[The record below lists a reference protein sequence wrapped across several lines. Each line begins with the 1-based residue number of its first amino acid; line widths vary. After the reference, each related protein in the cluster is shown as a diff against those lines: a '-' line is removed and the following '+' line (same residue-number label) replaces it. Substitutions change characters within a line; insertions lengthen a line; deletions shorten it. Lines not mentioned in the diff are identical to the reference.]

1 MKKKRIKLKTFEHE
15 SLLGVKVFKNVAAWI
30 YENVDLSNFN
40 PEKDEY
46 FIDDKET
53 MRLEREVAQSF
64 VSRKLQEKTL
74 ELTAEEVSGIRMV
87 LGLNATEFAKII
99 GITKGT
105 MSKILRGTIKMKR
118 PECILA
124 LMWLIKELDSDTG
137 FIKPQEKV
145 KASNRKEDKDLAQL
159 LEVLGAA

>member
-1 MKKKRIKLKTFEHE
+1 
-15 SLLGVKVFKNVAAWI
+15 
-30 YENVDLSNFN
+30 
-40 PEKDEY
+40 
-46 FIDDKET
+46 
-53 MRLEREVAQSF
+53 
-64 VSRKLQEKTL
+64 
-74 ELTAEEVSGIRMV
+74 
-87 LGLNATEFAKII
+87 
-99 GITKGT
+99 
-105 MSKILRGTIKMKR
+105 MKR